1 MSAARY
7 LALRVKLTQLGWPP
21 RSRLGRITFFI
32 LALNAALFIIQKLI
46 VLTGFSSA
54 AIGAWVRFLT
64 FLAVALFSWL
74 GFRWLRREL
83 LWRLRNRLIVT
94 YMFIG
99 VIPVILLLTLSLTAF
114 YLFAGQF
121 ATFIVTSG
129 VQSELKTLHAANSAI
144 GHALAAQ
151 LARGPVSESA
161 QFEGLHPS
169 GTDWSNR
176 QI

>member
-1 MSAARY
+1 MSSDRY

-21 RSRLGRITFFI
+21 RSRLGRIAFFI

-46 VLTGFSSA
+46 VLTGLSSA
-54 AIGAWVRFLT
+54 QILGAWVRFLT
-64 FLAVALFSWL
+64 LLAVVLFSWL

-99 VIPVILLLTLSLTAF
+99 VIPVVLLLTLSLTAF

-129 VQSELKTLHAANSAI
+129 AQSELKTLHAANSATS
-144 GHALAAQ
+144 HALAAQ
-151 LARGPVSESA
+151 L
-161 QFEGLHPS
+161 
-169 GTDWSNR
+169 
-176 QI
+176 